1 LKRTLKISQI
11 TRKRISVFLLLDF
24 IVSTFLVA
32 LPQSRCNG
40 MCSLEQKTHQCSEMV
55 EMTCCDM
62 MDMNDNSFACGMEVT
77 ENSCDFELNTIDTFT
92 FVIPKTVDSK
102 IILTEISSINF
113 DVDQNISNEFILS
126 QNVIPDVSPPIYI
139 TVSSFLI

>member
-1 LKRTLKISQI
+1 
-11 TRKRISVFLLLDF
+11 
-24 IVSTFLVA
+24 
-32 LPQSRCNG
+32 
-40 MCSLEQKTHQCSEMV
+40 MCSIEQESHQCSEMV

-62 MDMNDNSFACGMEVT
+62 MGMNDKDNTTHCGMEIT

-113 DVDQNISNEFILS
+113 DVDQNIANEFILS

-139 TVSSFLI
+139 AVSSFLI